1 MKKFMALVLMAIMIA
16 TTVAVAAADETSFP
30 FSFVAYCNDTNRITR
45 DVKDD
50 HFGIKT
56 VNDHQLYVRHWVT
69 GGSDTYTNLLRA
81 YNFDKEAY
89 YGSKWA
95 TVGMNVPIQSNSIV
109 TGKYTV
115 GGRGNT
121 NHYNYDGIVSVTLHG
136 NCYPNL

>member
-16 TTVAVAAADETSFP
+16 TTVAVAAADESSFP
-30 FSFVAYCNDTNRITR
+30 FSFVAYCNDTNKIT
-45 DVKDD
+45 KDENFD
-50 HFGIKT
+50 HIGYKKKS
-56 VNDHQLYVRHWVT
+56 DHKLYVRHWVT
-69 GGSDTYTNLLRA
+69 GGSDSYTNLLRA
-81 YNFDKEAY
+81 YNVKKKAY

-109 TGKYTV
+109 AGEYTV

-121 NHYNYDGIVSVTLHG
+121 NHYDYDGVVSVTLHG